1 MSRALTLE
9 EICRRIHPA
18 DAAVM
23 NQVWKIWDNKC
34 IPLRSLEWL
43 QETLVHIAGVQRSV
57 RPQIQKKLTIVMAAD
72 NGVIAEGV
80 SQSDYHVTTQVVDN
94 MLHRR
99 ATIALMSEMAGSEF
113 LVADIGMK
121 EKVEGVLDIS
131 RMRGTDNMAVGPAMC
146 RDTAVS
152 AIEAGA
158 NLAIKKAGEGYQLFA
173 TGEMGIGNTTSSSAV
188 LAVLSGKPVSYVTG
202 RGAGLSSEGL
212 EQKIRTIERAV
223 ELNQPKSADVIDIL
237 AKVGGLDIAGLTGV
251 FLGAAA
257 AGVPVV
263 LDGFIAAVAALLAK
277 QLAPA
282 SSDVMIASHCSKEP
296 GAALALEMLG
306 LKPVIYGDFHL
317 GEGSGA
323 VFLFPMLDQI
333 FHLYEKL
340 PSFQEGKIETYIPLK

>member
-1 MSRALTLE
+1 MLRLE
-9 EICRRIHPA
+9 EICRGIPPA
-18 DAAVM
+18 DTAVM

-43 QETLVHIAGVQRSV
+43 QETLVRIAGVQRNV
-57 RPQIQKKLTIVMAAD
+57 QPRIQKKLTIVMAAD

-80 SQSDYHVTTQVVDN
+80 SQSDAHVTAQVVEN
-94 MLHRR
+94 MLHQR
-99 ATIALMSEMAGSEF
+99 ATIALMSENAGSDF

-131 RMRGTDNMAVGPAMC
+131 FMRGTDNMAVGPAMS
-146 RDTAVS
+146 RETAEA

-158 NLAIKKAGEGYQLFA
+158 ELAIKKAEEGYQLFA

-188 LAVLSGKPVSYVTG
+188 LAVLSGKPAAYVTG

-212 EQKIRTIERAV
+212 ERKIRTIEKAIA
-223 ELNQPKSADVIDIL
+223 LNQPNPSDAVDVL

-251 FLGAAA
+251 FLGAAS
-257 AGVPVV
+257 AGIPVV
-263 LDGFIAAVAALLAK
+263 IDGFIASVAALLAK

-282 SSDVMIASHCSKEP
+282 SLDGMIASHCSKEP
-296 GAALALEMLG
+296 GAVLALDMLD

-323 VFLFPMLDQI
+323 VLLFPMLDQV
-333 FHLYEKL
+333 FNLYDKL
-340 PSFQEGKIETYIPLK
+340 PNFQEGKIETYIPLK

>member
-1 MSRALTLE
+1 MLSLE
-9 EICRRIHPA
+9 EICGRIRPA
-18 DAAVM
+18 DAQIM
-23 NQVWKIWDNKC
+23 HQVWKIWDNKC
-34 IPLRSLEWL
+34 IPLRSLDWL
-43 QETLVHIAGVQRSV
+43 QETFVRIAGVR
-57 RPQIQKKLTIVMAAD
+57 RTTAPCIDRKLTIVMAAD

-80 SQSDYHVTTQVVDN
+80 SQSDYHVTTQVVEN

-99 ATIALMSEMAGSEF
+99 ATIALMSERAGSDF

-131 RMRGTDNMAVGPAMC
+131 QMRGTYNMAEGPSMS
-146 RDTAVS
+146 RETAIA

-158 NLAIKKAGEGYQLFA
+158 DVAMKKASEGYQLLS

-212 EQKIRTIERAV
+212 ERKIQTIEKAV
-223 ELNQPKSADVIDIL
+223 ALNRPNPKDVIDIL

-257 AGVPVV
+257 SGVPVV
-263 LDGFIAAVAALLAK
+263 IDGFIASVAALLAK

-282 SSDVMIASHCSKEP
+282 ASDGMIASHCSKEP
-296 GAALALEMLG
+296 GAVLALEMLG

-323 VFLFPMLDQI
+323 VFLFPMLDQA
-333 FHLYEKL
+333 FYLYEKL
-340 PSFQEGKIETYIPLK
+340 PSFEEGKIETYIPLK